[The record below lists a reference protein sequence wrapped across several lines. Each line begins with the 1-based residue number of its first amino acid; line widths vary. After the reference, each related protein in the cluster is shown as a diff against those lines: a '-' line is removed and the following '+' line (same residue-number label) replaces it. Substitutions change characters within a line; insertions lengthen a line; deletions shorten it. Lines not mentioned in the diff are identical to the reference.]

1 MQRNKAMIILENGF
15 IFNNYEFKGL
25 ENGYVTL
32 AATNYSLDGS
42 DQTEEALIVEPFQ
55 QYLLRIKKQNPQ
67 VPVYI
72 RHPQNPN
79 QLIQV
84 G

>member
-1 MQRNKAMIILENGF
+1 MIILENGY
-15 IFNNYEFKGL
+15 IFANYEFRGL

-32 AATNYSLDGS
+32 AITNYSLDGG
-42 DQTEEALIVEPFQ
+42 DQDEALIVEPFQ
-55 QYLLRIKKQNPQ
+55 QYLLRIKQQNPQ

>member
-1 MQRNKAMIILENGF
+1 MIVLENGF
-15 IFNNYEFKGL
+15 IFANYVFKGL
-25 ENGYVTL
+25 DNGYVTL
-32 AATNYSLDGS
+32 AITDYSLDGS
-42 DQTEEALIVEPFQ
+42 NEDEALIVEPFQ
-55 QYLLRIKKQNPQ
+55 QYLLRIKQQNPQ
-67 VPVYI
+67 TPVYI